1 MRSTTLIILFL
12 FSAICAQA
20 QIGVFTSTFDDLYLS
35 KADTFYVNYTSSG
48 NDVGFTS
55 GQVHFPCVYDTSYG
69 GYWSYGF
76 SYSNMTDSV
85 TSGYT
90 NQYAAKTAT
99 GYNNST
105 QYAVAYGQ
113 YNSAKVPNT
122 TNLGPTPGFYVTN
135 STYAYNSMKNGD
147 AFAKKFGGATG
158 TDPDWFK
165 LTVYGYHNGVR
176 AADSIDTYL
185 ADFRSSNAANHFILK
200 TWQLVNLTPL
210 GTVDSFSFVLNSSD
224 TGSFGMNTPAYFCI
238 DNFTIQ
244 RLEGVAQVNAPIA
257 KVYPNPATNS
267 LHVSINDNTVQQ
279 LTVIDLSGK
288 IVNTIQVTGP
298 EMAINTSSF
307 ASGTY
312 ILQFFGNNK
321 TASVRFVKQ

>member
-1 MRSTTLIILFL
+1 MRSTTLTILFL
-12 FSAICAQA
+12 FTVICAQA
-20 QIGVFTSTFDDLYLS
+20 QPALITSTFDDLYLS

-90 NQYAAKTAT
+90 NSYSAKTAI
-99 GYNNST
+99 GYNGSA

-113 YNSAKVPNT
+113 YNSAKVLST
-122 TNLGPTPGFYVTN
+122 INLGPTPGFYVTN
-135 STYAYNSMKNGD
+135 ATYAYNSMKNGD

-158 TDPDWFK
+158 TEPDWFK

-176 AADSIDTYL
+176 AADSVDTYL
-185 ADFRSSNAANHFILK
+185 ADFRSSNAVDHYILK
-200 TWQLVNLTPL
+200 KWKFVNLTTL

-224 TGSFGMNTPAYFCI
+224 TGSFGINTPEFYCI
-238 DNFTIQ
+238 DNFTIY
-244 RLEGVAQVNAPIA
+244 RSEAVAQVNAPIA

-279 LTVIDLSGK
+279 LTVTDLSGK
-288 IVNTIQVTGP
+288 IVNTTQVTSS
-298 EMAINTSSF
+298 EIAINTSSF
-307 ASGTY
+307 APGTY